1 MRSLSHRVLVIDDDG
16 NMRTLLRLLFEH
28 RGYQVL
34 LSTNGS
40 TFSQVASGTGSTSF
54 ITVNFTAQPARYI
67 KIVQTG
73 SSVYWW
79 SIHELNAYP

>member
-1 MRSLSHRVLVIDDDG
+1 MGQINTIEKITIDAGTSLD
-16 NMRTLLRLLFEH
+16 FP

-40 TFSQVASGTGSTSF
+40 TFTPVATGTGSTPL
-54 ITVNFTAQPARYI
+54 IIVNFTAQPARYI

-73 SSVYWW
+73 SSIYWW